1 MPLDLTAP
9 ITQTVTA
16 TGYQITQ
23 IGATFYDGGG
33 ELTACTL
40 AIRGR
45 KGTGDGATFAQLEG
59 AAGRVD
65 LDLRNAD
72 AVAVLSV
79 PVSSLPQGV
88 TLMEALLGII
98 DATLKA
104 KGAV

>member
-33 ELTACTL
+33 PLEACTL

-45 KGTGDGATFAQLEG
+45 KGTGDGAEFVTLPG
-59 AAGRVD
+59 DAGRVD
-65 LDLRNAD
+65 VDLRNAE
-72 AVAVLSV
+72 AIAALAV
-79 PVSSLPQGV
+79 PVASLPQDK

-98 DATLKA
+98 DVTLKA
-104 KGAV
+104 KGNV